1 MSSSGFR
8 SIMERLKIKNAWDLI
23 LYTIFILVVLKLFH
37 LYLGINDNMDNWEEF
52 KGQHHCVLGRTES
65 GTQQATWLCD
75 DGKTY
80 YRWRQ
85 LR

>member
-1 MSSSGFR
+1 MPSKLNSA
-8 SIMERLKIKNAWDLI
+8 IKKRLPRKLTDLI
-23 LYTIFILVVLKLFH
+23 LYGAFILAILKLVQ
-37 LYLGINDNMDNWEEF
+37 LYSGINESEEDWNAF
-52 KGQHHCVLGRTES
+52 KDQHHCELGRTES